1 MKAKD
6 ALISICENL
15 QTGIR
20 CGGSPGVP
28 TSSPTITDPV
38 LMRALGCHQKNSP
51 QGASEA
57 SYVWISTPLVI
68 LAHGLNV
75 LALTRIRKSLPAL
88 LRRRVSPI
96 NPDSRLFS
104 TWATLWAAISLQ
116 LA

>member
-6 ALISICENL
+6 ALILICVNL

-20 CGGSPGVP
+20 CGGSPGVL

-88 LRRRVSPI
+88 LRRRVSP
-96 NPDSRLFS
+96 DSHPSS
-104 TWATLWAAISLQ
+104 TWATLWAAISL
-116 LA
+116 